1 MKNYIN
7 WSGISSELGLNRSHI
22 HSKYKG
28 KRFKTIV
35 SYINSK
41 NEEIQEYLNEHI
53 RKEKIAN
60 EIDNAIKEM
69 KDTDKLKK
77 ILKDIFKNKL

>member
-7 WSGISSELGLNRSHI
+7 WSGISSELGLNRSYI

-35 SYINSK
+35 SFINSK
-41 NEEIQEYLNEHI
+41 NEEIQEYLNEYI

-69 KDTDKLKK
+69 ENTDKLEK
-77 ILKDIFKNKL
+77 ILKGIFKNK